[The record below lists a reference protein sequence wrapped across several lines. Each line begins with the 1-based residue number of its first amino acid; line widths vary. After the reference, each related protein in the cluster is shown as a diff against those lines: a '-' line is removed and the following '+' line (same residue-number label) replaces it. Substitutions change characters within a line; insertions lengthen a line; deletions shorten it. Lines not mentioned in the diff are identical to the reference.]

1 MEIINAIN
9 TKLKDTMRFR
19 MVLVLCGTLAIILR
33 EPEMFLYPRIWAE
46 EATVFYTF
54 ARHHSVLAIF
64 TTAHVGYLTLFNSI
78 VSIIQAKLFSVENAA
93 AVSTYM
99 GFLVQ
104 LIPLYIIAF
113 TTHKFWN
120 NPIKKMICV
129 LIVIS
134 VMAPELY
141 INTTNSH
148 FILGLITFLIM
159 MISPNTLSRFQKYFF
174 RTLLFLGGLT
184 GPASIFFTPTFLF
197 KAYREK
203 NKEKYIQAGII
214 TVCAIIQACVIL
226 YSIFYNNTYN
236 RLSVTDFKTTRYR
249 FIIDNFTLMP
259 HSHLFDGQLFSID
272 HIILIGLLMSGF
284 YAYLFLK
291 NYRNSEYLI
300 ALISFIIIA
309 ILSTLGSLHMGGG
322 PRYAYIP
329 TCILLI
335 VLMSQ
340 FFEPKRN
347 YIALFILVF
356 CLSINV
362 FHYTTNINNWAYK
375 PSYPKWRTEVAK
387 WRLDSTYNPKIHP
400 AFYRDDEWRVKL

>member
-9 TKLKDTMRFR
+9 TKLKDTIRFR
-19 MVLVLCGTLAIILR
+19 VVLVLCGTLAIIFR

-54 ARHHSVLAIF
+54 ARHHSVWDVF
-64 TTAHVGYLTLFNSI
+64 TTAHVGYLTLFNSV
-78 VSIIQAKLFSVENAA
+78 VSTIQAKLFSVENAA

-104 LIPLYIIAF
+104 LIPLYIVAF

-134 VMAPELY
+134 VMARELY

-226 YSIFYNNTYN
+226 
-236 RLSVTDFKTTRYR
+236 L
-249 FIIDNFTLMP
+249 
-259 HSHLFDGQLFSID
+259 
-272 HIILIGLLMSGF
+272 
-284 YAYLFLK
+284 
-291 NYRNSEYLI
+291 
-300 ALISFIIIA
+300 
-309 ILSTLGSLHMGGG
+309 
-322 PRYAYIP
+322 
-329 TCILLI
+329 
-335 VLMSQ
+335 
-340 FFEPKRN
+340 
-347 YIALFILVF
+347 
-356 CLSINV
+356 
-362 FHYTTNINNWAYK
+362 
-375 PSYPKWRTEVAK
+375 
-387 WRLDSTYNPKIHP
+387 
-400 AFYRDDEWRVKL
+400 